1 MGNYFSYMRIS
12 TKEERGKQKYTR
24 QENSLQRYARTKN
37 IDYVFEFK
45 EDASGKSF
53 TNRSEWNRLEKIIQF
68 GDTIVFKDIT
78 RFTREAENGYAKYM
92 ELMSKGV
99 NLVFLDNPTLS
110 TDYIKELISTAK
122 NMNFLEKTIN
132 EMLVKVLL
140 ASELTRAE
148 QERLAISQRT
158 KDGMAASPNKAG
170 RKLGQLDK
178 MSDALKA
185 DIEVYLSDR
194 SIKQVDLMNKYKISR
209 NTLKKYIS
217 LLTDASMLS
226 RHAFLYEKKK

>member
-24 QENSLQRYARTKN
+24 QENSLERYARN
-37 IDYVFEFK
+37 QGIDYVIQFR

-53 TNRSEWNRLEKIIQF
+53 INRSEWNRLEKIIQSS
-68 GDTIVFKDIT
+68 DTIVFKDIT

-92 ELMSKGV
+92 ELMSKGI

-110 TDYIKELISTAK
+110 TDYIKNLIVTSK
-122 NMNFLEKTIN
+122 NMNFLEKTIS

-140 ASELTRAE
+140 AAELTRAE
-148 QERLAISQRT
+148 QERLTISQRT
-158 KDGMAASPNKAG
+158 RDGMAASPNKAG

-178 MSDALKA
+178 MTEALKN
-185 DIEVYLSDR
+185 DIRRYLTDK

-209 NTLKKYIS
+209 NTLKKYVS
-217 LLTDASMLS
+217 LLADTN
-226 RHAFLYEKKK
+226 

>member
-12 TKEERGKQKYTR
+12 TKEERGKQKYIR
-24 QENSLQRYARTKN
+24 QEKSLQRYARTKN

-53 TNRSEWNRLEKIIQF
+53 TNRSEWNRLEKIIQPN
-68 GDTIVFKDIT
+68 DTIVFKDIT
-78 RFTREAENGYAKYM
+78 RFTRESENGYIKYM
-92 ELMSKGV
+92 ELMEKGIH
-99 NLVFLDNPTLS
+99 LIFLDNPTLS
-110 TDYIKELISTAK
+110 TGYIKDLISTAK

-140 ASELTRAE
+140 AAELTRAE
-148 QERLAISQRT
+148 EERLTISQRT

-217 LLTDASMLS
+217 LLADAN
-226 RHAFLYEKKK
+226 

>member
-1 MGNYFSYMRIS
+1 M
-12 TKEERGKQKYTR
+12 
-24 QENSLQRYARTKN
+24 YARTKN

-53 TNRSEWNRLEKIIQF
+53 TNRSEWNRLEKIIQPN
-68 GDTIVFKDIT
+68 DTIVFKDIT
-78 RFTREAENGYAKYM
+78 RFTRESENGSIKYM
-92 ELMSKGV
+92 ELMAKGI
-99 NLVFLDNPTLS
+99 NLIFLDNPTLS

-140 ASELTRAE
+140 AAELTRAE
-148 QERLAISQRT
+148 QERLTISQRT

-170 RKLGQLDK
+170 RKVGQLDK
-178 MSDALKA
+178 MTEALEN
-185 DIEVYLSDR
+185 DIRRYLTDR

-217 LLTDASMLS
+217 LLADTN
-226 RHAFLYEKKK
+226 

>member
-1 MGNYFSYMRIS
+1 MTVIGGTIMRNYFSYMRIS

-53 TNRSEWNRLEKIIQF
+53 INRYEWNRLEKIIQS

-92 ELMSKGV
+92 ELMSKGI

-110 TDYIKELISTAK
+110 TDYIKNLIVTAK
-122 NMNFLEKTIN
+122 NMNFLEKTIS

-140 ASELTRAE
+140 AAELTRAE
-148 QERLAISQRT
+148 QERLTISQRT
-158 KDGMAASPNKAG
+158 RDGIAASQNKAG

-217 LLTDASMLS
+217 LIADT
-226 RHAFLYEKKK
+226 

>member
-1 MGNYFSYMRIS
+1 MTVIGGIVMGNYFSYMRIS

-53 TNRSEWNRLEKIIQF
+53 INRYEWNRLEKIIQS

-92 ELMSKGV
+92 ELMSKGI

-110 TDYIKELISTAK
+110 TDYIKNLIVTAK
-122 NMNFLEKTIN
+122 NMNFLEKTIS

-140 ASELTRAE
+140 AAELTRAE
-148 QERLAISQRT
+148 QERLTISQRT

-170 RKLGQLDK
+170 RKIGQLDK
-178 MSDALKA
+178 MTEALEN
-185 DIEVYLSDR
+185 DIRRYLKDR

-217 LLTDASMLS
+217 LIADA
-226 RHAFLYEKKK
+226 K

>member
-1 MGNYFSYMRIS
+1 MILTGGNAMSNYFAYMRIS

-53 TNRSEWNRLEKIIQF
+53 TNRSEWNRLEKIIQPN
-68 GDTIVFKDIT
+68 DTIVFKDIT
-78 RFTREAENGYAKYM
+78 RFTRESENGYIKYM
-92 ELMSKGV
+92 ELMAKV
-99 NLVFLDNPTLS
+99 INLIFLDNPTLS

-140 ASELTRAE
+140 AAELTRAE
-148 QERLAISQRT
+148 QERLTISQRT

-170 RKLGQLDK
+170 RKVGQLDK
-178 MSDALKA
+178 MTEALEN
-185 DIEVYLSDR
+185 DIRRYLTDR

-217 LLTDASMLS
+217 LLADTN
-226 RHAFLYEKKK
+226 

>member
-1 MGNYFSYMRIS
+1 MILTGGNAMSNYFAYMRIS

-53 TNRSEWNRLEKIIQF
+53 TNRSEWNRLEKIIQPN
-68 GDTIVFKDIT
+68 DTIVFKDIT
-78 RFTREAENGYAKYM
+78 RFTRESENGYIKYM
-92 ELMSKGV
+92 ELMAKGI
-99 NLVFLDNPTLS
+99 NLIFLDNPTLS

-140 ASELTRAE
+140 AAELTRAE
-148 QERLAISQRT
+148 QERLTISQRT

-170 RKLGQLDK
+170 RKVGQLDK
-178 MSDALKA
+178 MTEALEN
-185 DIEVYLSDR
+185 DIRRYLTDR
-194 SIKQVDLMNKYKISR
+194 SIKQVDLMNKYKISH

-217 LLTDASMLS
+217 LLADTN
-226 RHAFLYEKKK
+226 

>member
-1 MGNYFSYMRIS
+1 MTVIGGIVMGNYFSYMRIS

-24 QENSLQRYARTKN
+24 QENSLERYARN
-37 IDYVFEFK
+37 QGIDYVIQFR

-53 TNRSEWNRLEKIIQF
+53 INRSEWNRLEKIIQSS
-68 GDTIVFKDIT
+68 DTIVFKDIT

-92 ELMSKGV
+92 ELMSKGI

-110 TDYIKELISTAK
+110 TDYIKNLIVTSK
-122 NMNFLEKTIN
+122 NMNFLEKTIS

-140 ASELTRAE
+140 AAELTRAE
-148 QERLAISQRT
+148 QERLTISQRT
-158 KDGMAASPNKAG
+158 RDGMAASPNKAG

-178 MSDALKA
+178 MTEALKN
-185 DIEVYLSDR
+185 DIRRYLTDK

-217 LLTDASMLS
+217 LLADTN
-226 RHAFLYEKKK
+226 

>member
-1 MGNYFSYMRIS
+1 MILTGGNAMSNYFAYMRIS

-53 TNRSEWNRLEKIIQF
+53 TNRSEWNRLEKIIQPN
-68 GDTIVFKDIT
+68 DTIVFKDIT
-78 RFTREAENGYAKYM
+78 RFTRESENGYIKYM
-92 ELMSKGV
+92 ELMAKGI
-99 NLVFLDNPTLS
+99 NLIFLDNPTLS

-140 ASELTRAE
+140 AAELTRAE
-148 QERLAISQRT
+148 QERLTISQRT
-158 KDGMAASPNKAG
+158 KDGMAASSNKAG
-170 RKLGQLDK
+170 RKVGQLDK
-178 MSDALKA
+178 MTEALEN
-185 DIEVYLSDR
+185 DIRRYLTDR

-217 LLTDASMLS
+217 LLADTN
-226 RHAFLYEKKK
+226 

>member
-24 QENSLQRYARTKN
+24 QEKSLQRYARTKN
-37 IDYVFEFK
+37 IDYIFEFK

-53 TNRSEWNRLEKIIQF
+53 TNRSEWNRLEKIIQPN
-68 GDTIVFKDIT
+68 DTIVFKDIT
-78 RFTREAENGYAKYM
+78 RFTRESEHGYIKYM
-92 ELMSKGV
+92 ELMEKGIH
-99 NLVFLDNPTLS
+99 LIFLDNPTLS
-110 TDYIKELISTAK
+110 TGYIKDLISTAK

-140 ASELTRAE
+140 AAELTRAE
-148 QERLAISQRT
+148 EERLTISQRT

-217 LLTDASMLS
+217 LIADA
-226 RHAFLYEKKK
+226 K

>member
-1 MGNYFSYMRIS
+1 MSNYFAYMRIS

-53 TNRSEWNRLEKIIQF
+53 TNRSEWNRLEKIIQPN
-68 GDTIVFKDIT
+68 DTIVFKDIT
-78 RFTREAENGYAKYM
+78 RFTRESENGYIKYM
-92 ELMSKGV
+92 ELMAKGI
-99 NLVFLDNPTLS
+99 NLIFLDNPTLS

-140 ASELTRAE
+140 AAELTRAE
-148 QERLAISQRT
+148 QERLTISQRT
-158 KDGMAASPNKAG
+158 KDGLAASPNKAG
-170 RKLGQLDK
+170 RKVGQLDK
-178 MSDALKA
+178 MTEALEN
-185 DIEVYLSDR
+185 DIRRYLTDR

-217 LLTDASMLS
+217 LLADTN
-226 RHAFLYEKKK
+226 

>member
-1 MGNYFSYMRIS
+1 MIVIGGTVMGNYFSYMRIS

-24 QENSLQRYARTKN
+24 QEKSLQRYARTKN

-53 TNRSEWNRLEKIIQF
+53 TNRSEWNRLEKIIQPN
-68 GDTIVFKDIT
+68 DTIVFKDIT
-78 RFTREAENGYAKYM
+78 RFTRESENGYIKYM
-92 ELMSKGV
+92 ELMEKGIH
-99 NLVFLDNPTLS
+99 LIFLDNPTLS
-110 TDYIKELISTAK
+110 TGYIKDLISTAK

-140 ASELTRAE
+140 AAELTRAE
-148 QERLAISQRT
+148 EERLTISQRT

-217 LLTDASMLS
+217 LLADAN
-226 RHAFLYEKKK
+226 

>member
-53 TNRSEWNRLEKIIQF
+53 TNRSEWNRLEKIIQPN
-68 GDTIVFKDIT
+68 DTIVFKDIT
-78 RFTREAENGYAKYM
+78 RFTRESENGYIKYM
-92 ELMSKGV
+92 ELMEKGIH
-99 NLVFLDNPTLS
+99 LIFLDNPTLS
-110 TDYIKELISTAK
+110 TGYIKDLISTAK

-140 ASELTRAE
+140 AAELTRAE
-148 QERLAISQRT
+148 EERLTISQRT

-217 LLTDASMLS
+217 LLADAN
-226 RHAFLYEKKK
+226 

>member
-1 MGNYFSYMRIS
+1 MILTGGNAMSNYFAYMRIS

-53 TNRSEWNRLEKIIQF
+53 TNRSEWNRLEKIIQPN
-68 GDTIVFKDIT
+68 DTIVFKDIT
-78 RFTREAENGYAKYM
+78 RFTRESENGYIKYM
-92 ELMSKGV
+92 ELMAKGI
-99 NLVFLDNPTLS
+99 NLIFLDNPTLS

-140 ASELTRAE
+140 AAELTRAE
-148 QERLAISQRT
+148 QERLTISQRA

-170 RKLGQLDK
+170 RKVGQLDK
-178 MSDALKA
+178 MTEALEN
-185 DIEVYLSDR
+185 DIRRYLTDR

-217 LLTDASMLS
+217 LLADTN
-226 RHAFLYEKKK
+226 

>member
-1 MGNYFSYMRIS
+1 MVSSGYDLLELEF
-12 TKEERGKQKYTR
+12 TFPTD
-24 QENSLQRYARTKN
+24 RTKN
-37 IDYVFEFK
+37 IDFVFEFK

-53 TNRSEWNRLEKIIQF
+53 TNRSEWNRLEKIIQPN
-68 GDTIVFKDIT
+68 DTIVFKDIT
-78 RFTREAENGYAKYM
+78 RFTRESENGYIKYM
-92 ELMSKGV
+92 ELMAKGI
-99 NLVFLDNPTLS
+99 NLIFLDNPTLS

-140 ASELTRAE
+140 AAELTRAE
-148 QERLAISQRT
+148 QERLTISQRT

-170 RKLGQLDK
+170 RKVGQLDK
-178 MSDALKA
+178 MTEALEN
-185 DIEVYLSDR
+185 DIRRYLTDR

-217 LLTDASMLS
+217 LLADTN
-226 RHAFLYEKKK
+226 

>member
-1 MGNYFSYMRIS
+1 MILTGGNAMSNYFAYMRIS

-53 TNRSEWNRLEKIIQF
+53 TNRSEWNRLEKIIQPN
-68 GDTIVFKDIT
+68 DTIVFKDIT
-78 RFTREAENGYAKYM
+78 RFTRESENGYIKYM
-92 ELMSKGV
+92 ELMAKV
-99 NLVFLDNPTLS
+99 INIIFLDNPTLS

-140 ASELTRAE
+140 AAELTRAE
-148 QERLAISQRT
+148 QERLTISQRT

-170 RKLGQLDK
+170 RKVGQLYK
-178 MSDALKA
+178 MTEALEN
-185 DIEVYLSDR
+185 DIRRYLTDR

-217 LLTDASMLS
+217 LLADTN
-226 RHAFLYEKKK
+226 

>member
-1 MGNYFSYMRIS
+1 MSNYFAYMRIS

-24 QENSLQRYARTKN
+24 QEKSLETYARN
-37 IDYVFEFK
+37 QGIDYVLQFH

-53 TNRSEWNRLEKIIQF
+53 CGRQEWTRLEKIIRP

-92 ELMSKGV
+92 ELMENKI

-110 TDYIKELISTAK
+110 TDYIEKLITSAK

-132 EMLVKVLL
+132 EMLVKILL
-140 ASELTRAE
+140 AAELTRAE

-158 KDGMAASPNKAG
+158 KDGMAASKNKAG
-170 RKLGQLDK
+170 RKVGQLDK
-178 MSDALKA
+178 MSDALKS
-185 DIEVYLSDR
+185 DIREYLSNR
-194 SIKQVDLMNKYKISR
+194 SIKQIDLMNKYKISR

-217 LLTDASMLS
+217 LAADNENELELS
-226 RHAFLYEKKK
+226 

>member
-1 MGNYFSYMRIS
+1 MTVIGGIVMGNYFSYMRIS

-24 QENSLQRYARTKN
+24 QENSLERYARN
-37 IDYVFEFK
+37 QGIDYVIQFR

-53 TNRSEWNRLEKIIQF
+53 INRSEWNRLEKIIQS

-78 RFTREAENGYAKYM
+78 RFTREAENGYTKYM
-92 ELMSKGV
+92 ELMSKGI

-110 TDYIKELISTAK
+110 TDYIKNLIVTAK
-122 NMNFLEKTIN
+122 NMNFLEKTIS

-140 ASELTRAE
+140 AAELTRAE
-148 QERLAISQRT
+148 QERLTISQRT
-158 KDGMAASPNKAG
+158 RDGMAASPKKAG

-217 LLTDASMLS
+217 LIVDT
-226 RHAFLYEKKK
+226 KIN

>member
-24 QENSLQRYARTKN
+24 QENSLERYARN
-37 IDYVFEFK
+37 QGIDYVIQFR

-53 TNRSEWNRLEKIIQF
+53 INRSEWNRLEKIIQSS
-68 GDTIVFKDIT
+68 DTIVFKDIT

-92 ELMSKGV
+92 ELMSKGI

-110 TDYIKELISTAK
+110 TDYIKNLIVTSK
-122 NMNFLEKTIN
+122 NMNFLEKTIS

-140 ASELTRAE
+140 AAELTRAE
-148 QERLAISQRT
+148 QERLTISQRT
-158 KDGMAASPNKAG
+158 RDGMAASPNKAG

-178 MSDALKA
+178 MTEALKN
-185 DIEVYLSDR
+185 DIRRYLTDK

-217 LLTDASMLS
+217 LLADTN
-226 RHAFLYEKKK
+226 

>member
-1 MGNYFSYMRIS
+1 MILTGGNAMSNYFAYMRIS

-24 QENSLQRYARTKN
+24 QEKSLQRYARTKN

-53 TNRSEWNRLEKIIQF
+53 TNRSEWNRLEKIIQPN
-68 GDTIVFKDIT
+68 DTIVFKDIT
-78 RFTREAENGYAKYM
+78 RFTRESENGYIKYM
-92 ELMSKGV
+92 ELMAKGI
-99 NLVFLDNPTLS
+99 NLIFLDNPTLS

-140 ASELTRAE
+140 AAELTRAE
-148 QERLAISQRT
+148 QERLTISQRT

-170 RKLGQLDK
+170 RKVGQLDK
-178 MSDALKA
+178 MTEALEN
-185 DIEVYLSDR
+185 DIRRYLTDR

-217 LLTDASMLS
+217 LLADTN
-226 RHAFLYEKKK
+226 

>member
-1 MGNYFSYMRIS
+1 MILTGGNAMSNYFAYMRIS

-53 TNRSEWNRLEKIIQF
+53 TNRSEWNRLEKIIQPN
-68 GDTIVFKDIT
+68 DTIVFKDIT
-78 RFTREAENGYAKYM
+78 RFTRESENGYIKYM
-92 ELMSKGV
+92 ELMAKGI
-99 NLVFLDNPTLS
+99 NLIFLDNPTLS

-140 ASELTRAE
+140 AAELTRAE
-148 QERLAISQRT
+148 QQRLTISQRT

-170 RKLGQLDK
+170 RKVGQLDK
-178 MSDALKA
+178 MTEALEN
-185 DIEVYLSDR
+185 DIRRYLTDR

-217 LLTDASMLS
+217 LLADTN
-226 RHAFLYEKKK
+226 

>member
-1 MGNYFSYMRIS
+1 MILTGGNAMSNYFAYMRIS

-53 TNRSEWNRLEKIIQF
+53 TNRSEWNRLEKIIQSN
-68 GDTIVFKDIT
+68 DTIVFKDIT
-78 RFTREAENGYAKYM
+78 RFTRESENGYIKYM
-92 ELMSKGV
+92 ELMAKGI
-99 NLVFLDNPTLS
+99 NLIFLDNPTLS

-140 ASELTRAE
+140 AAELTRAE
-148 QERLAISQRT
+148 QERLTISQRT

-170 RKLGQLDK
+170 RKVGQLDK
-178 MSDALKA
+178 MTEALEN
-185 DIEVYLSDR
+185 DIRRYLTDR

-217 LLTDASMLS
+217 LLADTN
-226 RHAFLYEKKK
+226 

>member
-24 QENSLQRYARTKN
+24 QEKSLQRYARTKN

-53 TNRSEWNRLEKIIQF
+53 TNRSEWNRLEKIIQPN
-68 GDTIVFKDIT
+68 DTIVFKDIT
-78 RFTREAENGYAKYM
+78 RFTRESENGYIKYM
-92 ELMSKGV
+92 ELMEKGIH
-99 NLVFLDNPTLS
+99 LIFLDNPTLS
-110 TDYIKELISTAK
+110 TGYIKDLISTAK

-140 ASELTRAE
+140 AAELTRAE
-148 QERLAISQRT
+148 EERLTISQRT

-217 LLTDASMLS
+217 LLADAN
-226 RHAFLYEKKK
+226 

>member
-12 TKEERGKQKYTR
+12 TKEEQGKQKYTR
-24 QENSLQRYARTKN
+24 QENSLERYARN
-37 IDYVFEFK
+37 QGIDYVIQFR

-53 TNRSEWNRLEKIIQF
+53 INRSEWNRLEKIIQSS
-68 GDTIVFKDIT
+68 DTIVFKDIT

-92 ELMSKGV
+92 ELMSKGI

-110 TDYIKELISTAK
+110 TDYIKNLIVTSK
-122 NMNFLEKTIN
+122 NMNFLEKTIS

-140 ASELTRAE
+140 AAELTRAE
-148 QERLAISQRT
+148 QERLTISQRT
-158 KDGMAASPNKAG
+158 RDGMAASPNKAG

-178 MSDALKA
+178 MTEALKN
-185 DIEVYLSDR
+185 DIRRYLTDK

-217 LLTDASMLS
+217 LLADTN
-226 RHAFLYEKKK
+226 

>member
-24 QENSLQRYARTKN
+24 QEKSLQRYARTKN

-53 TNRSEWNRLEKIIQF
+53 TNRSEWNRLEKIIQPN
-68 GDTIVFKDIT
+68 DTIVFKDIT
-78 RFTREAENGYAKYM
+78 RFTRESENGYIKYM
-92 ELMSKGV
+92 ELMEKGIH
-99 NLVFLDNPTLS
+99 LIFLDNPALS
-110 TDYIKELISTAK
+110 TGYIKDLISTAK

-140 ASELTRAE
+140 AAELTRAE
-148 QERLAISQRT
+148 EERLTISQRT

-217 LLTDASMLS
+217 LLADAN
-226 RHAFLYEKKK
+226 